1 MKIIPTS
8 IAVCTLSALLL
19 CTAPVSATPLQGDH
33 IPTGFPVLPRPQICQ
48 TVYFDKAPLYP
59 EVAGFINGLLYP
71 KIEGWSDPQSLNL
84 VTYNGSDAGTS
95 YFYQADTNNIIPLDF
110 KAGGVDPCD
119 GKGGLAC
126 APSLLKVLSEYHYIR
141 TTTNKTGCGLGT
153 LPNSTCLVCA
163 FPAN

>member
-84 VTYNGSDAGTS
+84 VTYNGSDA
-95 YFYQADTNNIIPLDF
+95 
-110 KAGGVDPCD
+110 
-119 GKGGLAC
+119 
-126 APSLLKVLSEYHYIR
+126 APAIFTRLTLITLYHLILRQVAWIRAMVRVVL
-141 TTTNKTGCGLGT
+141 
-153 LPNSTCLVCA
+153 
-163 FPAN
+163 PAHPPY